1 MTHTTHFRDF
11 GHPARLVC
19 ACQGPVRGSGLDS
32 SGQDPS
38 VRFQDDLFR
47 AANGRWLSRTDIPPD
62 KASYGA
68 FAQLGALSEERLHA
82 IVEGLAAE
90 THPRGSLKQR
100 VSAFYTAYMNTDAID
115 AAGLAPVT
123 PLLAEIDAIASVH
136 ELSRWQGRMQGHLDT
151 PVSWWVAPD
160 FTEPGIQRAL
170 TWQGGLGLPDR
181 DYFLRHDDTRL
192 AQAHAAYAVYLT
204 TLATLAGEPHPDQAA
219 RRVLAIEQ
227 HIAAC
232 HWDKEHT
239 RDPQKIH
246 HPMAPEALAQQ
257 APGLDW
263 PAFLEGAGLGG
274 VDRLSVSQP
283 SAVIGI
289 AGLFARLPLADWK
302 LYFRLH
308 LLDASAATLP
318 KPFRVA
324 RFAFRGTA
332 LTGATE
338 EPARWRDAMA
348 ALNRALGEDLGQLYV
363 ARHFTPEQK
372 TRAQALVEELLAA
385 CRESIDALVWMTP
398 ATKLQAQT
406 KLSRYV
412 TKIGY
417 PQAWRDYGGLV
428 IDEGDAQGNAL
439 RSARFEWARLAQ
451 KAGRPVDRHEWAM
464 TPQTVNACYDPSR
477 NEIVFPAAILQPP
490 FFDMGADDAMNY
502 GAIGAVI
509 GHEISHG
516 FDDQGSKFDGDGVL
530 RNWWTDADRNAFDAI
545 GAGLVAQYEAYEPL
559 PGRRLNGRLT
569 LGENIADLAG
579 LQIAFKAYQRS
590 LRGRLAPVI
599 DGVEGAQ
606 RFFIGWAQAWRD
618 KVREPRALQLLSTD
632 PHSPAEFRAN
642 GAALNHDG
650 FHSAFGTQPGDG
662 MFKALRERIR
672 IW

>member
-1 MTHTTHFRDF
+1 MHFRDF

-19 ACQGPVRGSGLDS
+19 ACHGPASASGLDL
-32 SGQDPS
+32 SGQDPG

-47 AANGRWLSRTDIPPD
+47 AANGRWLGSTEIPLD

-68 FAQLGALSEERLHA
+68 FAQLGELSEERLHA
-82 IVEGLAAE
+82 IVEGLTREAHA
-90 THPRGSLKQR
+90 PGSLQQR
-100 VSAFYTAYMNTDAID
+100 VSAFYAAYMNTDAID
-115 AAGLAPVT
+115 AAGLAPVA

-181 DYFLRHDDTRL
+181 DYFLKHGDPRL
-192 AQAHAAYAVYLT
+192 AQARAAYAAYLT
-204 TLATLAGEPHPDQAA
+204 ELATLTGEPDPAQAA

-227 HIAAC
+227 CIAEC
-232 HWDKEHT
+232 HWAKEFT

-246 HPMAPEALAQQ
+246 HPMTPEALVQR

-263 PAFLEGAGLGG
+263 PAFLDGAGLGG
-274 VDRLSVSQP
+274 VGRLSVSQP
-283 SAVIGI
+283 SAVVGI
-289 AGLFARLPLADWK
+289 ASLFARLPLADWK

-318 KPFRVA
+318 KPFRAA
-324 RFAFRGTA
+324 RFAYLGTA

-338 EPARWRDAMA
+338 APARWREAMA

-363 ARHFTPEQK
+363 ARHFTPEQQA
-372 TRAQALVEELLAA
+372 RAQALVEELLAA
-385 CRESIDALVWMTP
+385 YRESINALGWMSP
-398 ATKLQAQT
+398 ATQLQAQA
-406 KLSRYV
+406 KLAKVV

-417 PQAWRDYGGLV
+417 PEVWRDYASLV
-428 IDEGDAQGNAL
+428 VHDGDAHGNAL
-439 RSARFEWARLAQ
+439 RSARFEWARLAR
-451 KAGRPVDRHEWAM
+451 KAGHPVDHHEWAM

-490 FFDMGADDAMNY
+490 FFDMAADDAMNY

-530 RNWWTDADRNAFDAI
+530 RNWWTEADRSAFDAI
-545 GAGLVAQYEAYEPL
+545 GALLVAQYETYEPL

-579 LQIAFKAYQRS
+579 LQIAFKAWQRS
-590 LRGRLAPVI
+590 LRGQPAPVI
-599 DGVEGAQ
+599 DGAPGDQ

-650 FHSAFGTQPGDG
+650 FHSAFGTRPGDG
-662 MFKALRERIR
+662 MFKAPQDRIR